1 MQDNNKH
8 EFYLTCEKYYIFELL
23 TMAAGMMGLYTY
35 NLRGGVFCNAQTG
48 NIVLMSMAFGHGE
61 ISEGFYYLIPFSAY
75 LAGTIVSEIMP
86 EKIRHLLFIRWDTFL
101 IGFEILILMLIGFMP
116 LSWPAQIVQVI
127 INFICSMQY
136 NTFRQAE
143 GISMATTFL
152 TNHVRQ
158 VGIYLAKYV
167 SERDNEI
174 KKKLLRH
181 SQIILVFFL
190 GGMIMTYASRL
201 FYERAIWLALIP
213 LLVCFILMLHADLFN
228 ERSKLN
234 QKPHGH

>member
-48 NIVLMSMAFGHGE
+48 NIVLMSMAFGRGE

-167 SERDNEI
+167 SERD
-174 KKKLLRH
+174 
-181 SQIILVFFL
+181 IL
-190 GGMIMTYASRL
+190 
-201 FYERAIWLALIP
+201 
-213 LLVCFILMLHADLFN
+213 
-228 ERSKLN
+228 K
-234 QKPHGH
+234 